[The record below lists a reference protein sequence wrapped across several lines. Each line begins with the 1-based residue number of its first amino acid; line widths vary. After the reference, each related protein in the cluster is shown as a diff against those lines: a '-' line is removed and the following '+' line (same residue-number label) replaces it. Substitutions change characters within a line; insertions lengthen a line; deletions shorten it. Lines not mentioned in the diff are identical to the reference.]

1 MNIIDAVIIVLF
13 IIGFLIGYRRGAI
26 KQVVTLVG
34 FFLVIILSYLFK
46 DFVAHICFSRLPFI
60 DFSLFGAVSVVNIIF
75 YELISFLLTLTVLSI
90 ALKIIIKLSGI
101 IEKIFDVTIILGFIS
116 KIVGGILGILE
127 MYVITF
133 ILLFLFS
140 QPFMKITGIEESKL
154 GDTILSKTPILADKI
169 EGYMIVIE
177 DLYVM
182 KDKYADKEF
191 EYNSIEKFLKYNVI
205 DVKSLEI
212 LKKRNKIKFKGL
224 DTLLEKYGGKDE
236 NI

>member
-13 IIGFLIGYRRGAI
+13 IIGFLIGYRRGTI

-101 IEKIFDVTIILGFIS
+101 IEKIFDAGADAGNIWNRGSDV
-116 KIVGGILGILE
+116 
-127 MYVITF
+127 M
-133 ILLFLFS
+133 
-140 QPFMKITGIEESKL
+140 
-154 GDTILSKTPILADKI
+154 ADK
-169 EGYMIVIE
+169 
-177 DLYVM
+177 
-182 KDKYADKEF
+182 
-191 EYNSIEKFLKYNVI
+191 
-205 DVKSLEI
+205 
-212 LKKRNKIKFKGL
+212 R
-224 DTLLEKYGGKDE
+224 
-236 NI
+236 